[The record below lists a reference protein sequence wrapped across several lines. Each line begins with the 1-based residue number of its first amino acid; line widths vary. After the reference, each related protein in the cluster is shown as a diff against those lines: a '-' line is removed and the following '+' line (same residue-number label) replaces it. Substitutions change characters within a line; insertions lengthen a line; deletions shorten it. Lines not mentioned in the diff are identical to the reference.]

1 MCYQHATQLV
11 IWAISAEVVL
21 MQTLWFLFLEFIFSA
36 KKLCLLKKFWPENL
50 FLLFY
55 HKLLVTTIDLIFL
68 IFLILHI
75 LVVFLKQWKVPTSK
89 CIKDHFFCFQKCQC
103 TVFLF
108 FHVRISCS
116 FTTDKFSSL
125 FYNCVCSLFGKST
138 VTMLFPIVSAKLFV
152 VLNVEKSWVVFYLLW
167 KIFALSIFCS
177 CSLIF
182 FSLFKISGFGLFS
195 EIIFVI
201 DDDSLS

>member
-1 MCYQHATQLV
+1 MRYQHATQLV
-11 IWAISAEVVL
+11 IWAICEQVVL

-36 KKLCLLKKFWPENL
+36 KKLSLLKKFCPENL

-75 LVVFLKQWKVPTSK
+75 LVVFWKQWKVPTSK

-108 FHVRISCS
+108 FMLG
-116 FTTDKFSSL
+116 FLGLLLLTNSL
-125 FYNCVCSLFGKST
+125 VFFI
-138 VTMLFPIVSAKLFV
+138 IVFV
-152 VLNVEKSWVVFYLLW
+152 HYLANPPLLCH
-167 KIFALSIFCS
+167 FQ
-177 CSLIF
+177 
-182 FSLFKISGFGLFS
+182 
-195 EIIFVI
+195 
-201 DDDSLS
+201 